1 MRREVHDMVKLMN
14 QPRRTIPLIDGMTI
28 LFVIVAVVSGIALWV
43 LHGPD
48 RFASA
53 VGDAGLLLLL
63 VLPIVVMAVLMGAY
77 VQRLVTPAL
86 ARRWVGTESGFRGL
100 LLATVAGTLT
110 PGGPFAAFPLV
121 VGLYHAGASL
131 AVCVTYVT
139 AWGVLGLQRV
149 FVWEIA
155 FFGVEFVLL
164 RLLVSLPLP
173 FIAGYLTLLL
183 FRRRDRR

>member
-1 MRREVHDMVKLMN
+1 MKQQRRS
-14 QPRRTIPLIDGMTI
+14 IPLVDGMTL
-28 LFVIVAVVSGIALWV
+28 LFLVVAITSGATLWAV
-43 LHGPD
+43 QGPAEF
-48 RFASA
+48 RSA

-63 VLPIVVMAVLMGAY
+63 VMPIVVLAVVMGAY
-77 VQRLVTPAL
+77 VQRLVTPEL
-86 ARRWVGTESGFRGL
+86 ARRWVGSESGFRGL

-131 AVCVTYVT
+131 AVCVTYLT

-173 FIAGYLTLLL
+173 FIAGYLTLAL
-183 FRRRDRR
+183 FQRQGKG